1 MVNDKTSPSY
11 IHYQSWGHEV
21 VGGVR
26 SGAEKETGNMI
37 IFDYNLI
44 LMISFKN

>member
-11 IHYQSWGHEV
+11 IHFKSWGHGV

-37 IFDYNLI
+37 IFDTI
-44 LMISFKN
+44 

>member
-1 MVNDKTSPSY
+1 MVNDKTSRSY
-11 IHYQSWGHEV
+11 IHFQSWGHEV

-37 IFDYNLI
+37 FDYNLI